1 MNFPITVCVVL
12 LYTIKRGFPQECKQS
27 HMTELTNDMR
37 AWGKSYVA
45 IRSLHQRITFYIKY
59 KMYNF
64 SSVFQILLLL
74 KKMKNIIVSSDNI
87 KIGQIQNKIEL
98 LEYSKKVAWS
108 VIWPEC
114 GEGKMEAF
122 WSVHRLRFESW
133 IISDQIVVELSN
145 LHWKKEKTE
154 CNKVGKF
161 HLIWRISIFLLHTL
175 LVVFLCVFVG
185 WLLLDLGKV
194 YMLET
199 PAAHDPY
206 CTNTQKLLSSECC
219 CAEVLPRSNTYG
231 IHWI

>member
-1 MNFPITVCVVL
+1 MIFIIT
-12 LYTIKRGFPQECKQS
+12 K
-27 HMTELTNDMR
+27 N
-37 AWGKSYVA
+37 
-45 IRSLHQRITFYIKY
+45 
-59 KMYNF
+59 N
-64 SSVFQILLLL
+64 
-74 KKMKNIIVSSDNI
+74 KNIIVSSDNI

-199 PAAHDPY
+199 PAAHGCGAY
-206 CTNTQKLLSSECC
+206 LLFR
-219 CAEVLPRSNTYG
+219 PWDG
-231 IHWI
+231 ISQYPTIITFYENKSLHIKIAFQGIIPKTVPVFLHH

>member
-1 MNFPITVCVVL
+1 
-12 LYTIKRGFPQECKQS
+12 
-27 HMTELTNDMR
+27 
-37 AWGKSYVA
+37 
-45 IRSLHQRITFYIKY
+45 
-59 KMYNF
+59 MYRF
-64 SSVFQILLLL
+64 SSVFWFLLLW
-74 KKMKNIIVSSDNI
+74 KIIKNIIVSSNNI

-194 YMLET
+194 YRLET
-199 PAAHDPY
+199 PAAHDEVAPALQQNKG
-206 CTNTQKLLSSECC
+206 CTVTRGAQIWKEWT
-219 CAEVLPRSNTYG
+219 R
-231 IHWI
+231 